1 MKKLINLILLASIFT
16 LPSIAMAKDKK
27 EIPEYIKKKQERR
40 AQDIK
45 QFDTNKDGFLQ
56 PGELKKSNVMK
67 FDAADVNRDGILSR
81 EEIDASLEKF
91 KKDKGGIYGKAVAS
105 KANRLKNRYNNAD
118 KNDDRKVSKEEYQ
131 SYMSKRQENF
141 DRNGDGVIS
150 KDEYRVDDE
159 KVPSSY
165 MKKPKE
171 NN

>member
-16 LPSIAMAKDKK
+16 LPSTAMAKDKK

-45 QFDTNKDGFLQ
+45 QFDTNKDGVLQ
-56 PGELKKSNVMK
+56 PGELKKSNVTK
-67 FDAADVNRDGILSR
+67 FDAADINRDGILSR
-81 EEIDASLEKF
+81 EEIDASLGKF
-91 KKDKGGIYGKAVAS
+91 KKDKEQVYGKGVET
-105 KANRLKNRYNNAD
+105 KAIRLKNRYNNAD

-131 SYMSKRQENF
+131 SYMSRHQENF

-165 MKKPKE
+165 IKKPKE
-171 NN
+171 ND

>member
-1 MKKLINLILLASIFT
+1 MKKLINLILIGSIFS

-45 QFDTNKDGFLQ
+45 QFDTNKDGVLQ
-56 PGELKKSNVMK
+56 PSELKKSNVMK

-81 EEIDASLEKF
+81 EEIDASLGKF
-91 KKDKGGIYGKAVAS
+91 KKDKGEFYGKAVDS

-131 SYMSKRQENF
+131 SYMSKHQENF

-150 KDEYRVDDE
+150 NDEYRVDDE

-171 NN
+171 ND